1 MLIKRID
8 TSIVFCVI
16 ALLSILSVPVIGYI
30 GGRQCCP
37 LIVALLP
44 AEIVSVA
51 VWLLSVI
58 MLVMSVVKS
67 VIIRRHILLRCA
79 ALVIVLISTTA
90 MLYLGNSMYLY
101 GLRDRFVEQ
110 AGYSNIRE
118 FANEVSQKQELV
130 ICGYKLSDESK
141 PIWDDLVSRYPF
153 VSWNNNSGT
162 IIARDGLVS
171 LTWGS
176 PLVGHWGFEVSPNGL
191 VKDIE
196 DRCRILS
203 ILRISDGLQFVYYDD

>member
-1 MLIKRID
+1 MKKINA
-8 TSIVFCVI
+8 SIIFFVI
-16 ALLSILSVPVIGYI
+16 ALLSILSVPVIRYI

-37 LIVALLP
+37 LIVAILP
-44 AEIVSVA
+44 AEIVPVA

-58 MLVMSVVKS
+58 MLVMLVVRS
-67 VIIRRHILLRCA
+67 LVIRRQILLRCA
-79 ALVIVLISTTA
+79 ALVIVLISTMA
-90 MLYLGNSMYLY
+90 MLYLSNPTLFYLY

-110 AGYSNIRE
+110 AGYSDIRK
-118 FANEVSQKQELV
+118 FAYEVSQNQELI
-130 ICGYKLSDESK
+130 ICGYMLSYESK

-153 VSWNNNSGT
+153 VSWNDNSGK
-162 IIARDGLVS
+162 IITRDGLVS

-196 DRCRILS
+196 DRCT
-203 ILRISDGLQFVYYDD
+203 ILRISDGLQFVYYED

>member
-1 MLIKRID
+1 MKRID
-8 TSIVFCVI
+8 ASIIFCVI
-16 ALLSILSVPVIGYI
+16 ALLSILSVPIIEYV
-30 GGRQCCP
+30 GGWLCSP
-37 LIVALLP
+37 LSVCMLP
-44 AEIVSVA
+44 AGIVPVA

-58 MLVMSVVKS
+58 MLIMSIVRS
-67 VIIRRHILLRCA
+67 LIIRRHILLTCA

-110 AGYSNIRE
+110 AGYSDIRK
-118 FANEVSQKQELV
+118 FAYEVSRKQELV
-130 ICGYKLSDESK
+130 ICGYMLSDESK

-162 IIARDGLVS
+162 IIARNGLVS
-171 LTWGS
+171 LTWGG
-176 PLVGHWGFEVSPNGL
+176 PIVGHWGFEVSPNGL

-196 DRCRILS
+196 DRCK
-203 ILRISDGLQFVYYDD
+203 ILRISDDLQFVYYED